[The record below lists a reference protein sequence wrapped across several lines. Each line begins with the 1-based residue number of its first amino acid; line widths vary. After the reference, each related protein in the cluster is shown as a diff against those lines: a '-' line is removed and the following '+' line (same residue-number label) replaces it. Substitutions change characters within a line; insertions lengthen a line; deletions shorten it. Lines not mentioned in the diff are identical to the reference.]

1 MKGFIRQRGDA
12 WELRVYLGADPV
24 TGKQRYA
31 TRTVRAGKREA
42 QRVLN
47 EMITEAERGLAVR
60 RNATVGELLEA
71 WFEMA
76 SGDFSPSTVKETRGF
91 IDRNLLPTLGAVPL
105 SKLRASE
112 LDAFYRRLQASGGS
126 GGRPLSPAT
135 VRRIHGILR
144 RALGQ
149 GVKWG
154 WMGVNPAA
162 STSPPRVPQPEI
174 KPPSSEALGRVL
186 RRAADESPEL
196 ACYLLVAAATGGRR
210 SEVVALR
217 WRNVAFGDGVLS
229 IERGIVFGPD
239 GLVEKDTKT
248 HAVRRVALDAGTLA
262 ALDAHRAA
270 MDARAELCGV
280 SLAADAFVFSNSPD
294 CSEPW
299 FPDSV
304 SRSFKRLCI
313 LEGLHDVRL
322 HDLRHF
328 VATQLL
334 GAGVDVRTVA
344 GRLGHRNAATTLN
357 VYAHFLEQTD
367 RAAADIIG
375 QVIAGGR
382 EGDGR

>member
-1 MKGFIRQRGDA
+1 
-12 WELRVYLGADPV
+12 
-24 TGKQRYA
+24 
-31 TRTVRAGKREA
+31 VRAGKREA

-91 IDRNLLPTLGAVPL
+91 INRNLLPTLGAVPL

-162 STSPPRVPQPEI
+162 STSPPRVSQPEI

-186 RRAADESPEL
+186 RRAADESPSWRATCSSPLPRVL
-196 ACYLLVAAATGGRR
+196 AARRWWRCAGATWHSIRESCRSSAAWCSGPTAWSRRTPRPTLYAALPSTQEPWRR
-210 SEVVALR
+210 S
-217 WRNVAFGDGVLS
+217 
-229 IERGIVFGPD
+229 
-239 GLVEKDTKT
+239 
-248 HAVRRVALDAGTLA
+248 TL
-262 ALDAHRAA
+262 
-270 MDARAELCGV
+270 
-280 SLAADAFVFSNSPD
+280 
-294 CSEPW
+294 
-299 FPDSV
+299 
-304 SRSFKRLCI
+304 
-313 LEGLHDVRL
+313 
-322 HDLRHF
+322 
-328 VATQLL
+328 T
-334 GAGVDVRTVA
+334 
-344 GRLGHRNAATTLN
+344 GR
-357 VYAHFLEQTD
+357 
-367 RAAADIIG
+367 
-375 QVIAGGR
+375 
-382 EGDGR
+382 